1 MCKIRVSK
9 VTSWCLEMCWAISKL
24 MPSAIFCPG
33 WPGGIARQRLS
44 YDLLQGSG
52 TDTENRKP
60 NRATTLQ
67 RTKQGLFDKLFR
79 HEQHPFQAV
88 TFGHGDNI
96 FLLHCFNTFHLCR
109 CMSFCGASMIQRHLS
124 KTFLSQST
132 ILRPDVIFCDW
143 IDLNCMRDGLQ
154 LQSLSFRLHS
164 VSIQIIPRCRELH
177 SGLTRRWG
185 FKAQDLTP

>member
-1 MCKIRVSK
+1 
-9 VTSWCLEMCWAISKL
+9 

-67 RTKQGLFDKLFR
+67 SIFDKLF
-79 HEQHPFQAV
+79 HPFQAV
-88 TFGHGDNI
+88 TFRYGDNI

-109 CMSFCGASMIQRHLS
+109 CTSFCGAPMIQRHLS

-164 VSIQIIPRCRELH
+164 ASIHVIPRCRELH
-177 SGLTRRWG
+177 SGLTRRRG
-185 FKAQDLTP
+185 FKVQDLTP